1 MIEKIIN
8 RTSHK
13 NLDEPIPS
21 ERQMAK
27 VYKAA
32 LRAPDHAS
40 LKPTKFI
47 EVTGKG
53 LDKLSKIFEKYVL
66 ESGTEIEKGKI
77 DKYINAPYR
86 APMIIILVTEK
97 KFHPKVPEIEQ
108 MLSSGAAAQ
117 NILLALDSLGYGA
130 IWRTGIFA
138 LNDKLNKYF
147 NLNSNQKI
155 IGYIYVGTVIG
166 GKKEKT
172 SIDISKFVS
181 RWG

>member
-8 RTSHK
+8 RISHK
-13 NLDEPIPS
+13 NLGKPIPS
-21 ERQMAK
+21 ESQMEK
-27 VYKAA
+27 VYTAA

-53 LDKLSKIFEKYVL
+53 LDKLSTIFKKYVL
-66 ESGTEIEKGKI
+66 ESGTEIEKSKL
-77 DKYINAPYR
+77 DKYVNAPFR
-86 APMIIILVTEK
+86 APMIIILINEN
-97 KFHPKVPEIEQ
+97 KFHPKVPEVEQ
-108 MLSSGAAAQ
+108 MLSTGAAAQ
-117 NILLALDSLGYGA
+117 NILLSLDSLGYGA

-155 IGYIYVGTVIG
+155 LGYIYVGTIIG
-166 GKKEKT
+166 AKKDKRYVNP
-172 SIDISKFVS
+172 DDFVTK
-181 RWG
+181 WA

>member
-8 RTSHK
+8 RISHK
-13 NLDEPIPS
+13 NLGKPIPS
-21 ERQMAK
+21 ESQMEK
-27 VYKAA
+27 VYTAA

-53 LDKLSKIFEKYVL
+53 LDKLSTIFKKYVL
-66 ESGTEIEKGKI
+66 ESGTEIEKSKL
-77 DKYINAPYR
+77 DKYVNAPFR
-86 APMIIILVTEK
+86 APMIIILINEN
-97 KFHPKVPEIEQ
+97 KFHPKVPEVEQ
-108 MLSSGAAAQ
+108 MLSTGAAAQ
-117 NILLALDSLGYGA
+117 NILLSLDSLGYGA

-155 IGYIYVGTVIG
+155 LGYIYVGTIIG
-166 GKKEKT
+166 AKKNKRYVNP
-172 SIDISKFVS
+172 DDFVTK
-181 RWG
+181 WA